1 MQQKEAAS
9 RCGNQ
14 TIFENAV
21 FMTCQ
26 MLQVASAQHSCDGYS
41 STSLTS
47 EISTLAPSMVPMMR
61 QPFIMN
67 FMLPVPEAS
76 VPAVEI
82 CWDSSL
88 PAATEQGTQIH
99 PLSPRPGHLQSTVR
113 LKYCWW
119 PLHDDAS
126 NWVLSML

>member
-1 MQQKEAAS
+1 MHTQTMRCSPLQQPGGLED
-9 RCGNQ
+9 
-14 TIFENAV
+14 TI

-26 MLQVASAQHSCDGYS
+26 MWHIALAQHSCSWYS
-41 STSLTS
+41 GTALTS

-88 PAATEQGTQIH
+88 PAATEQGSQTPASFSMHRPPPEHGVTQ
-99 PLSPRPGHLQSTVR
+99 SCVNA
-113 LKYCWW
+113 
-119 PLHDDAS
+119 AS
-126 NWVLSML
+126 